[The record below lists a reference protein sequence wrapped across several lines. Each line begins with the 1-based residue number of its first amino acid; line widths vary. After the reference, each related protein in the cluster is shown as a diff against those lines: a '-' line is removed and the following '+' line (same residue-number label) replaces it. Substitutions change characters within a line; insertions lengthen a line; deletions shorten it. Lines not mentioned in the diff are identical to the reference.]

1 MVVILTDIA
10 ICLLKIA
17 LTTLILSITTGAIV
31 AIFIPSGSE
40 KDQENLLVNIRDI
53 AFYFA
58 EAVFTTIVIG
68 IFVFIVICF
77 IISMWHS
84 F

>member
-1 MVVILTDIA
+1 MVVDIA
-10 ICLLKIA
+10 ICILKIA
-17 LTTLILSITTGAIV
+17 LTILILSITTGAIV

-40 KDQENLLVNIRDI
+40 KDQENILVNIRDI

-58 EAVFTTIVIG
+58 EAVFTAIMIG
-68 IFVFIVICF
+68 IFVFIVIGF

>member
-17 LTTLILSITTGAIV
+17 LTVLILSLTAGAIA
-31 AIFIPSGSE
+31 AILIPSGSE
-40 KDQENLLVNIRDI
+40 KDQENILVNIRDI
-53 AFYFA
+53 ALYFA
-58 EAVFTTIVIG
+58 EAVFTTIIIG
-68 IFVFIVICF
+68 IFVFYIICF
-77 IISMWHS
+77 IVSIWHS